1 MIDNEKLTAEELA
14 NDIPEDELD
23 DIVEDPATYEIWIET
38 DDDGISVLVDGG
50 YIDEDEARKCMEYFT
65 NRENVLEVYP
75 GFKEKSYFVR
85 LYLTVMGEV
94 IELVEEK
101 EIK

>member
-1 MIDNEKLTAEELA
+1 MMNDEKLTAEELA
-14 NDIPEDELD
+14 NSIPADELD

-38 DDDGISVLVDGG
+38 DTDDVSILVDGG

-75 GFKEKSYFVR
+75 GFKDKSYFVR
-85 LYLTVMGEV
+85 LYLTVMGEA